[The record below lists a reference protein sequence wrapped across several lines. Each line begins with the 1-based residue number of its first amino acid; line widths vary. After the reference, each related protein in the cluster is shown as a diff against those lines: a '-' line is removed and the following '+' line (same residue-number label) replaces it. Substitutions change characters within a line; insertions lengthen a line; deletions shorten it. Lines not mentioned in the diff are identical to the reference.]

1 MQALLKVGG
10 RVGRGIEGG
19 GREWGE
25 EGERGKNGEEGEEG
39 EEEPSRVRL
48 KVVTHPQGLKAHSS
62 INQES
67 WVPVHGGKKVGLQ
80 LPI

>member
-39 EEEPSRVRL
+39 EEELSL
-48 KVVTHPQGLKAHSS
+48 
-62 INQES
+62 
-67 WVPVHGGKKVGLQ
+67 
-80 LPI
+80 